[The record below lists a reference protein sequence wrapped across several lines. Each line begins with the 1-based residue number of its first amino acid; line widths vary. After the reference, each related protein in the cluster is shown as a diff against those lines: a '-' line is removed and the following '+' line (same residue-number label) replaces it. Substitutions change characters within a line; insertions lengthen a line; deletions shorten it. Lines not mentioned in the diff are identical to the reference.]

1 MEREISQGRMQGRI
15 QGRVQGVGQGRVRGE
30 VQGLKRLARMDRR
43 APGGPADGLVTAG
56 RSMTA
61 GLPVATRVSR
71 GARWLT
77 LVCAAAGSL
86 AAASVS
92 AQTWTVPAEAQ
103 RCPSRWGADD
113 ERGSMNLMGP
123 KTVLK
128 AREAI
133 RTGEVIELAHPL
145 NDKMAFF
152 GTRRFDVHPKR
163 TFMNDFSN
171 RRGSNEEVVV
181 SEIGQVG
188 TQFDG
193 FAHQSHEDSLYN
205 CVKSS
210 EITTRGGFRKFGM
223 DKVGT
228 VMTRGVLIDVAGLK
242 GVPMLGDNYEITVD
256 DLKAALA
263 RQKIEIQAG
272 DAILI
277 HTGWGQ
283 LYGKDNPRYVK
294 GGPGIGVPA
303 AEFLLKLDPILLG
316 ADNWPV
322 EVAPNPDPK
331 LSLPVHQLALVVYG
345 VHLLENMKLDDLAAK
360 QAWEF
365 AFVVQPIKAAMSG
378 STVAP
383 VAIR

>member
-1 MEREISQGRMQGRI
+1 MN
-15 QGRVQGVGQGRVRGE
+15 
-30 VQGLKRLARMDRR
+30 KTPTATPLAR
-43 APGGPADGLVTAG
+43 P
-56 RSMTA
+56 RSP
-61 GLPVATRVSR
+61 L
-71 GARWLT
+71 L
-77 LVCAAAGSL
+77 SL
-86 AAASVS
+86 AWLAACLLIGGAAQ
-92 AQTWTVPAEAQ
+92 AQTWTVPTEQQ
-103 RCPSRWGADD
+103 RCPSKWGADD

-123 KTVLK
+123 KAVLK
-128 AREAI
+128 ARDQI
-133 RTGEVIELAHPL
+133 KTGEVIELAHPL

-152 GTRRFDVHPKR
+152 GTRRFDIHPKR

-171 RRGSNEEVVV
+171 RRGSNEEVVI

-193 FAHQSHEDSLYN
+193 FSHQTHEDSLYN

-210 EITTRGGFRKFGM
+210 ENTTRSGFRKFGM

-228 VMTRGVLIDVAGLK
+228 IMTRGVLIDVAGLK
-242 GVPMLGDNYEITVD
+242 GVAMLGDTYEITVED
-256 DLKAALA
+256 IKAALA
-263 RQKIEIQAG
+263 RQKLTLQPG
-272 DAILI
+272 DAVII

-294 GGPGIGVPA
+294 SGPGLGVPA
-303 AEFLLKLDPILLG
+303 AEFLLKQDPLLLG

-331 LSLPVHQLALVVYG
+331 LSLPVHQLALVVHG

-360 QAWEF
+360 QVHEF